1 MERAARAV
9 LAVKTS
15 ITNRIRAVIDALP
28 PFIRDARWFNW
39 PLFFVWFK
47 GRQVRTAMEFKSLA
61 ASMSDAQFRE
71 VYRNVKT
78 LADDRETDTNDE
90 AMAFAISRLEE
101 GTLLDV
107 GCGRRLFLNNLGRGV
122 GCDLLGGDVLALAER
137 LPFLDKSFDV
147 VTCFHTLEHTRDL
160 PRAIAELRR
169 VAKKQLIV
177 IVPRQK
183 RLRYTFDLHLQ
194 FFETPEA
201 LADAMGVPGEI
212 RQFSHDLVYISR
224 P

>member
-1 MERAARAV
+1 MR
-9 LAVKTS
+9 TS
-15 ITNRIRAVIDALP
+15 VTNRIRAVIDALP
-28 PFIRDARWFNW
+28 RAIRDARWFNW
-39 PLFFVWFK
+39 PLFFIWFR
-47 GRQVRTAMEFKSLA
+47 GRHVRTAMEFKSLA
-61 ASMSDAQFRE
+61 SSMSDGEFRD
-71 VYRNVKT
+71 VYRNVST
-78 LADDRETDTNDE
+78 LADDRETDTNAE
-90 AMAFAISRLEE
+90 AIAFAISKLED

-107 GCGRRLFLNNLGRGV
+107 GCGRRFFLNKLGRGL

-137 LPFLDKSFDV
+137 LPFLDNSFDV

-160 PRAIAELRR
+160 SRAIAELRR
-169 VAKKQLIV
+169 VARKQIVV

-201 LADAMGVPGEI
+201 LADAMGAPGEI
-212 RQFSHDLVYISR
+212 RQFSQDLVYISR

>member
-1 MERAARAV
+1 M
-9 LAVKTS
+9 KTS
-15 ITNRIRAVIDALP
+15 ITNQIRAVIDALP
-28 PFIRDARWFNW
+28 RFIRDARWFNR

-47 GRQVRTAMEFKSLA
+47 GRHVRTAMDFKSLA
-61 ASMSDAQFRE
+61 PSMSNAEFCE

-78 LADDRETDTNDE
+78 LADDRATDTNAE

-107 GCGRRLFLNNLGRGV
+107 GCGRRFFLNKVGRGV
-122 GCDLLGGDVLALAER
+122 GCDLLGGDVIALAER
-137 LPFLDKSFDV
+137 LPFSDKSFDV

-160 PRAIAELRR
+160 PRAVAELRR
-169 VAKKQLIV
+169 VARKQLIV

-201 LADAMGVPGEI
+201 LAAAMGAPGEI
-212 RQFSHDLVYISR
+212 RQFSQDLVYISR